1 MTKNVIKIVDLHT
14 HTTASDGSYTPAEL
28 LRYAKEKGLSAIAVT
43 DHDTIGG
50 VAEALREGERL
61 GVRVIP
67 GVELSTRV
75 ETCDVHMTALF
86 IDWENDELIRRLED
100 MAVCRRKRNFK
111 MVDRLKQAGYDID
124 RRDLEK
130 LGEGRVLARG
140 HIAQILI
147 EKGYASEVREALR
160 KYLSKGTPGYVQK
173 EVLTPEECIRLVHN
187 AGGLIFVAHP
197 HQIDPGSPEHC
208 LKICSR
214 LIEMGADGLE
224 TQYCEFDDWWREET
238 EAIAKRYGCL
248 RSGGSDFHGTMKK
261 GLDLACGYGDLA
273 VPYAFLEAMEERLEE
288 RNKMQDMNK
297 NPANIG

>member
-1 MTKNVIKIVDLHT
+1 MRLIDLHT

-28 LRYAKEKGLSAIAVT
+28 LRYAKEKDLYAIAVT
-43 DHDTIGG
+43 DHDTVAG
-50 VAEALREGERL
+50 VEEAMEEGEKI
-61 GVRVIP
+61 GIRVVP

-75 ETCDVHMTALF
+75 DACDVHMTALF
-86 IDWENDELIRRLED
+86 VDYKNKELIGRLDD
-100 MAVCRRKRNFK
+100 MAVCRRDRNYR
-111 MVDRLKQAGYDID
+111 MVDKLERAGFKID
-124 RRDLEK
+124 RSDLEK
-130 LGEGRVLARG
+130 LGEGKVLARG
-140 HIAQILI
+140 HIAQILVSR
-147 EKGYASEVREALR
+147 GYASEMKEALR

-173 EVLTPEECIRLVHN
+173 EVLSPQECIRLVHN
-187 AGGLIFVAHP
+187 AGGLIFVAHL
-197 HQIDPGSPEHC
+197 HQIDPQSPEHC
-208 LKICSR
+208 IDICGR

-288 RNKMQDMNK
+288 RNKMQDMN
-297 NPANIG
+297 